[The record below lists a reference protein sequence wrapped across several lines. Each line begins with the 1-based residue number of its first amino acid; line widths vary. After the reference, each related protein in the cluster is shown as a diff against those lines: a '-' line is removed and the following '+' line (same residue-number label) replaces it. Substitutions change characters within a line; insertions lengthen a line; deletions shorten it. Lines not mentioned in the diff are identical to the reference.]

1 MAKRHKR
8 RIFAGA
14 VCTQIVYN
22 VSEQA
27 DIKSSKPRKPRFDTQ
42 AERDEFNS
50 KISAGNSRRLS
61 TPTSARRASTPR

>member
-1 MAKRHKR
+1 MLAGADGYARQEGVAEMAKRHKR

-22 VSEQA
+22 VNEQA
-27 DIKSSKPRKPRFDTQ
+27 DIKSSKPRKPRFATQ

-50 KISAGNSRRLS
+50 KI
-61 TPTSARRASTPR
+61 